1 MDLGVGM
8 AEEINDFGGSAVD
21 VDEDF
26 LGWGIARSEGGEGV
40 VERWGGGERWRSV
53 VVGAGDGGGGAVE

>member
-1 MDLGVGM
+1 M

-40 VERWGGGERWRSV
+40 VELGGAVAG
-53 VVGAGDGGGGAVE
+53 GDGGGQRHAEARRGGRRGGG